1 MSAQSTPQASD
12 AGALVPNES
21 MTIDTDHNTAQHFA
35 ASQCEH
41 YDLPDTTFA
50 ITTPSTP
57 SLRTGRYS
65 KFCLR
70 MTCIGGMDMQSAAD
84 NAKLVVANKTDAEFA
99 KKSPRDMNTMP
110 LPIATG
116 IDLKLRKKVRARP
129 AVSMLPRAAST
140 MAKGMDKDPTATKKL
155 QARSPVPMLPQA
167 ASTSAEGLDKD
178 PTATKKLQARSPVP
192 MLPRVAS
199 TSAEDVNKDLTPTK
213 KVRARSPVSM
223 LLMAAS
229 MVAEGVDK
237 DTPVAKKS
245 RAYLCSKCGAEK
257 KGHQCPFAPEN
268 MTKSAF
274 RLVHPKRSHKS
285 LVTLRKAA
293 ARVTV

>member
-1 MSAQSTPQASD
+1 
-12 AGALVPNES
+12 
-21 MTIDTDHNTAQHFA
+21 
-35 ASQCEH
+35 
-41 YDLPDTTFA
+41 
-50 ITTPSTP
+50 
-57 SLRTGRYS
+57 
-65 KFCLR
+65 
-70 MTCIGGMDMQSAAD
+70 
-84 NAKLVVANKTDAEFA
+84 
-99 KKSPRDMNTMP
+99 
-110 LPIATG
+110 
-116 IDLKLRKKVRARP
+116 
-129 AVSMLPRAAST
+129 
-140 MAKGMDKDPTATKKL
+140 
-155 QARSPVPMLPQA
+155 
-167 ASTSAEGLDKD
+167 
-178 PTATKKLQARSPVP
+178 TKKLQARSPVP